1 MKNLNDSKKINLK
14 TNKNI
19 YLMNKYIEATT
30 WMLMGGG
37 SSYIITKSIIETYQ
51 NKYRQHY
58 DNKINK
64 YIYLSTLFG
73 IGLGLL
79 RYRLGQAILPHYLE

>member
-1 MKNLNDSKKINLK
+1 
-14 TNKNI
+14 
-19 YLMNKYIEATT
+19 MNKYIEATT

-51 NKYRQHY
+51 NKYRHY
-58 DNKINK
+58 DKKINK
-64 YIYLSTLFG
+64 FLYLSTLFG

-79 RYRLGQAILPHYLE
+79 RYRLGQAILPYYL

>member
-1 MKNLNDSKKINLK
+1 MKNLKNNKKICLK

-51 NKYRQHY
+51 NKYTHY
-58 DNKINK
+58 DKKINK
-64 YIYLSTLFG
+64 FLYLSTLFG

-79 RYRLGQAILPHYLE
+79 RYRLGQAILPYYLQ